1 MPHPKD
7 NELYPVGSKAIWTR
21 PSHRV
26 KPKVVEV
33 VIKKHSFRFDGA
45 GFLNYE
51 VEIIGQPGDYFA
63 AYHDDLDIVDLTQE

>member
-7 NELYPVGSKAIWTR
+7 NELIPIGTKCIWTR

-26 KPKVVEV
+26 QPKVVEA
-33 VIKKHSFRFDGA
+33 VIRKHCFQFQGK

-51 VEIIGQPGDYFA
+51 VEIQGESGKKFA
-63 AYHDDLDIVDLTQE
+63 AFHDDLKVIE